1 MSIAPEAS
9 VRDGSHTISPSSYSS
24 TAPNPLHVSHAPR
37 GLLNEKSCGDGAGR
51 RVPSFGHS

>member
-1 MSIAPEAS
+1 MAPVES
-9 VRDGSHTISPSSYSS
+9 VRDPSGTISRSSYSS
-24 TAPNPLHVSHAPR
+24 TAPNPLHVSQAPR